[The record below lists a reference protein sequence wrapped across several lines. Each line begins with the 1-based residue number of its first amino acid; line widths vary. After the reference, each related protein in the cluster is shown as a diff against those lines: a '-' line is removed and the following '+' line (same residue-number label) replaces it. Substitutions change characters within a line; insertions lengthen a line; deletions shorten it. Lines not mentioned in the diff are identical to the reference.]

1 VTAFCTPFG
10 LFEFN
15 KLPTGISVGSQ
26 GLSRVF
32 DELFADLRG
41 RYVFNFLDDL
51 VVSSSSPA
59 EHVGHVR
66 EVLRRLQ
73 TAGFTL
79 NPDKVTFGATQIKYL
94 GHLVS
99 SQGISVT

>member
-1 VTAFCTPFG
+1 M
-10 LFEFN
+10 
-15 KLPTGISVGSQ
+15 GISVGSQ
-26 GLSRVF
+26 GLSRVI

-51 VVSSSSPA
+51 VVYSSSPA
-59 EHVGHVR
+59 EHVGHAR
-66 EVLRRLQ
+66 EILRRLQ
-73 TAGFTL
+73 MAGFTL